1 MESGTALRTLL
12 EELGGT
18 ADEVAARLEA
28 SGVHGVRNTAR
39 YLNPVVRYLR
49 ARLRGSGAID
59 LQLGDKARL
68 TFGNGHQQ
76 AAVLPEAVRQFL
88 VGFNRGDYPNLELP

>member
-1 MESGTALRTLL
+1 MEPGTALRTLL

-18 ADEVAARLEA
+18 PDEVATRLGA

-39 YLNPVVRYLR
+39 YLNPLVRYLR
-49 ARLRGSGAID
+49 ARLRANGSID
-59 LQLGDKARL
+59 VKLGDKARL
-68 TFGNGHQQ
+68 TFGNGKTQV
-76 AAVLPEAVRQFL
+76 AVLPEAVRRFL